1 MWQLFVTCRKRPN
14 LIMALNNVCLMVSFL
29 LVIKSLK
36 TMGSQDVKRSH
47 QRLWFELGAQSGGC
61 VCVCVFKGTSRG
73 WGRVWRGDGGT
84 LWNEAH
90 HFKGVALREQVGSS
104 LGNVRGQLLCSS
116 AHVAGQQMRGAG
128 RSKGNLK
135 ITGHPQSVPLN

>member
-47 QRLWFELGAQSGGC
+47 QRLWFELGAQSG
-61 VCVCVFKGTSRG
+61 VCVCVY
-73 WGRVWRGDGGT
+73 VY
-84 LWNEAH
+84 L
-90 HFKGVALREQVGSS
+90 
-104 LGNVRGQLLCSS
+104 RGQ
-116 AHVAGQQMRGAG
+116 AGVGGGSGGGMGAPCEMKLIT
-128 RSKGNLK
+128 SKGWL
-135 ITGHPQSVPLN
+135 SESRWAAL